1 MIYILL
7 PALNE
12 AKNIEQILISISA
25 VLTAA
30 KKPFTIVIVNDGST
44 DNTAEILNNNLANF
58 PLELISFAQN
68 QGVGQVFR
76 QGIKT
81 ICAKASAND
90 ILISM
95 DCDQTHSPSVF
106 PQLIQAIDS
115 GIDIAIASR
124 YHPQSVT
131 VKLPFIRAIM
141 SDSINLFLRIC
152 FPVPGAHDYST
163 FFRAYKIGILQK
175 ALNLYKDKF
184 IEQTSFACMA
194 EILIK
199 LQKFNPQIREVP
211 LTLRFDLRTGKSK
224 MKVFS
229 TIWGYLKLIVK
240 EKLRK
245 G

>member
-12 AKNIEQILISISA
+12 AKNIEQVISNIA
-25 VLTAA
+25 LVLTKA
-30 KKPFTIVIVNDGST
+30 KQQFKIFVINDGST
-44 DNTAEILNNNLANF
+44 DSTAEILNSKLTEF
-58 PLELISFAQN
+58 HLKLISFVQN

-81 ICAKASAND
+81 ICAQAQADD

-95 DCDQTHSPSVF
+95 DCDQTHPAIVL
-106 PQLIQAIDS
+106 PQLIGAINS
-115 GIDIAIASR
+115 GSDIAIASR
-124 YHPQSVT
+124 YHPQSST
-131 VKLPFIRAIM
+131 VDLPFVRLIM

-152 FPVPGAHDYST
+152 FSAPGAQDYST

-175 ALNLYKDKF
+175 ALAVYQDNF
-184 IEQTSFACMA
+184 IEQTGFACMA

-199 LQKFNPQIREVP
+199 LRKFNPRISEVP

-229 TIWGYLKLIVK
+229 TIFGYLKLIVK

-245 G
+245 